1 MQMINIEI
9 LLDKEI
15 SMRKRKEYEFNI
27 EGTEFPGK
35 GVAFYEGEKVAI
47 KNTLPG
53 QKVKARVTKKNSNGV
68 EAKLLEVLEDVDYK
82 VKPAC
87 DIFGVCGGCSHGD
100 LSLDTQLKF
109 KEEQVK
115 ALLDNKGIKDYEYLG
130 IESSPLHYEYRNKME
145 FTFGDFEKGGELTL
159 GMHAKGKSFAIV
171 SVHNCQIVD
180 EDFRAIIS
188 ATINHFRKANLPY
201 YRILKHEGFLR
212 NLVVRK
218 AINTGEILVN
228 IVTTT
233 QEQYDFTAFV
243 DTLKGLELK
252 GEITGIIHTLND
264 SLSDV
269 VQADSIEI
277 LYGRDHI
284 IENLLGLKFKINPFA
299 FFQTNTKGAE
309 KLYSIVRDFIGES
322 ADKVVFDL
330 YCGTG
335 TIGQI
340 VAPKAKKVV
349 GIELIEEAVEAAK
362 ENAKMN
368 GLNNCEF
375 IAGDVAV
382 TIKNVT
388 EKPDIIILDPPRPGV
403 HPVALDYVI
412 KFDAK
417 EIVYVSCNPKTL
429 AVDLEVL
436 VANGYK
442 VEKAKIMDMFPHT
455 PHVETVVKLTKSVA
469 MK

>member
-1 MQMINIEI
+1 
-9 LLDKEI
+9 
-15 SMRKRKEYEFNI
+15 MRKRKEYELTI

-35 GVAFYEGEKVAI
+35 GIAYYEGEKVGVKGAI
-47 KNTLPG
+47 PG
-53 QKVKARVTKKNSNGV
+53 QKVRARITKKNSNGI
-68 EAKLLEVLEDVDYK
+68 EGKLLEVLEDVDYK
-82 VKPAC
+82 IKPSC
-87 DIFGVCGGCSHGD
+87 ELFGIWGGCSQAD
-100 LSLDTQLKF
+100 IPLETQLKF

-115 ALLDNKGIKDYEYLG
+115 KLLEDKGITDYEYLG

-159 GMHAKGKSFAIV
+159 GMHAKNRSFSIV
-171 SVHNCQIVD
+171 TVDKCQIVD
-180 EDFRAIIS
+180 EDFRQIIKV
-188 ATINHFRKANLPY
+188 TLDHYIKAELPY
-201 YRILKHEGFLR
+201 YKIMKREGFLR

-233 QEQYDFTAFV
+233 QIDYDMTSY
-243 DTLKGLELK
+243 KEELLNLNLN
-252 GEITGIIHTLND
+252 GEITGIIQTLND
-264 SLSDV
+264 SLSEV
-269 VQADSIEI
+269 VQADKVKV
-277 LYGRDHI
+277 LYGRDFI
-284 IENLLGLKFKINPFA
+284 EENLLGLKFKINPFA

-309 KLYSIVRDFIGES
+309 KLYSMVRDFIGDSE
-322 ADKVVFDL
+322 DKVVFDL

-362 ENAKMN
+362 ENAKLN
-368 GLNNCEF
+368 GLDNCEF

-382 TIKNVT
+382 TIKEV
-388 EKPDIIILDPPRPGV
+388 KVKQDIIILDPPRPGV

-412 KFDAK
+412 KFNAP

-429 AVDLEVL
+429 ATDLEVL
-436 VANGYK
+436 KANGYG
-442 VEKAKIMDMFPHT
+442 VKAMRIMDMFPMT
-455 PHVETVVKLTKSVA
+455 PHVEVVFKLTKTKG

>member
-1 MQMINIEI
+1 MINIEI

-15 SMRKRKEYEFNI
+15 GMRKRKEYEFTI

-233 QEQYDFTAFV
+233 QEQYDFTGFV
-243 DTLKGLELK
+243 DTLKALELE

-277 LYGRDHI
+277 LYGKEYI

-322 ADKVVFDL
+322 ADKIVFDL

-382 TIKNVT
+382 NIKNVT

-417 EIVYVSCNPKTL
+417 EIIYVSCNPKTL

-442 VEKAKIMDMFPHT
+442 VEKVKVMDMFPHT
-455 PHVETVVKLTKSVA
+455 PHVETVVKLLKKA
-469 MK
+469 

>member
-1 MQMINIEI
+1 
-9 LLDKEI
+9 
-15 SMRKRKEYEFNI
+15 MRKRKEYEFTI

-47 KNTLPG
+47 KSTLPG

-188 ATINHFRKANLPY
+188 ATINHFRKTNLPY

-233 QEQYDFTAFV
+233 QEQYDFTGFV
-243 DTLKGLELK
+243 DTLKALELK

-277 LYGRDHI
+277 LYGRDYI

-417 EIVYVSCNPKTL
+417 EIIYVSCNPKTL

-442 VEKAKIMDMFPHT
+442 VEKVKIMDMFPHT
-455 PHVETVVKLTKSVA
+455 PHVETVVKLLK
-469 MK
+469 K